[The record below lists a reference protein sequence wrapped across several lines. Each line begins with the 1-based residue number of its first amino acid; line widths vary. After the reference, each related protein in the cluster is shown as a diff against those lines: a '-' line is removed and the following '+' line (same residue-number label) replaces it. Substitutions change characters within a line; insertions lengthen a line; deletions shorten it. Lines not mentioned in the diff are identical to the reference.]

1 MDIIL
6 FDLDNTLYPPDRQLF
21 SLIDVRINRYMC
33 EVVGIPTHEVDG
45 LRRSYW
51 KQYGVTL
58 QGLIRHY
65 DINPEDYLS
74 YVHDVD
80 ILSCLAPAPQLR
92 QTLAG
97 LSQRRMIFT
106 NGSICHA
113 NRVLSALGI
122 ADLFEEVF
130 DIRIAGYQP
139 KPFPEPY
146 RAVLDF
152 LGAAAEHCVMVE
164 DARENLHTAKQLG
177 MATILVGP
185 GETPDFVDSHI
196 PEVEHIGQALQKW
209 NAA

>member
-6 FDLDNTLYPPDRQLF
+6 FDLDNTLYPPERQLF
-21 SLIDVRINRYMC
+21 SMIDVRINRYMC
-33 EVVGIPTHEVDG
+33 DVVGIPSHEVDG

-51 KQYGVTL
+51 QQYGVTL

-65 DINPEDYLS
+65 AIDPEDYLT

-80 ILSCLAPAPQLR
+80 ILSRLAPDPLLR
-92 QTLAG
+92 ETLSH
-97 LSQRRMIFT
+97 LQQRRMVFT

-122 ADLFEEVF
+122 DDLFEKVF

-146 RAVLDF
+146 RAVLEVLD
-152 LGAAAEHCVMVE
+152 AAGEHCIMVE
-164 DARENLHTAKQLG
+164 DTRENLHTAKKLG
-177 MATILVGP
+177 MTTILVGP
-185 GETPDFVDSHI
+185 GTTPDFVDSHI
-196 PEVEHIGQALQKW
+196 PEVGHIGRTLDTW
-209 NAA
+209 NVI